1 MLLAAGSH
9 VEYICIYISV
19 LLCLDSLVHLALTAH
34 SMYCTP
40 AITAIIIHLPQP
52 TVLRFILQLDYS
64 NGIVL
69 SCPDSG
75 CSSR

>member
-1 MLLAAGSH
+1 MSSTSVYFSAA
-9 VEYICIYISV
+9 V
-19 LLCLDSLVHLALTAH
+19 LGQPCSSGIDST
-34 SMYCTP
+34 YTP

-75 CSSR
+75 CSNR